1 MIWTDPL
8 RDIQTIPPT
17 RYCRCGCEL
26 YPYDEGEICEKCKE
40 ELENDDL

>member
-17 RYCRCGCEL
+17 GYCRCGAEL
-26 YPYDEGEICEKCKE
+26 YGEDGEICEKCKE
-40 ELENDDL
+40 ELNDE